1 MSAYAARALRFRA
14 QRSLRERI
22 EQLNCGAGDT
32 EDLTTTTTQGNP
44 GFERGDALGVQPFDQ
59 RLRQVV
65 WQCMRHASQSS
76 QFAPFAKG
84 KLTLIS
90 WQLLIQR
97 WTSQNGAGR
106 PRQR

>member
-1 MSAYAARALRFRA
+1 MSALALRFRA

-22 EQLNCGAGDT
+22 EHLNCGAGDT
-32 EDLTTTTTQGNP
+32 EDLTTTTAQGDP
-44 GFERGDALGVQPFDQ
+44 GFERGNALGAQPFDQ

-76 QFAPFAKG
+76 QFASFAKG
-84 KLTLIS
+84 KLTLMP

-97 WTSQNGAGR
+97 WTSQNGGR